1 MLKPILTLIAV
12 TLLCLCF
19 AESVSAG
26 EARVEIQCKVEEYSD
41 YDAAF
46 VERNL
51 IEALNTPDDPSDGVP
66 IRLVI
71 TPDIVKH
78 ADSASGEWV
87 VVLLDSAS
95 NVVVQKNSVRR
106 VNGNQ
111 WLTAKVALISAAWVK
126 SAETQPSAK
135 RVEVFSVLLKQNHG
149 EQSSSRWMIA
159 AVALAGLI
167 GVVGLLFIPKVRHLL
182 HAIKLLAVSG

>member
-1 MLKPILTLIAV
+1 
-12 TLLCLCF
+12 LCV

-51 IEALNTPDDPSDGVP
+51 IAALNAPDDHADGVP
-66 IRLVI
+66 LRLVI
-71 TPDIVKH
+71 SPDIAKH
-78 ADSASGEWV
+78 ADSDSGEWV
-87 VVLLDSAS
+87 VVLLDPAS
-95 NVVVQKNSVRR
+95 NVVVPKSSMRR
-106 VNGNQ
+106 ANGNQ

-135 RVEVFSVLLKQNHG
+135 RVEMFSVLLRQNHA

-167 GVVGLLFIPKVRHLL
+167 GMLGLLFIPTVRRLL
-182 HAIKLLAVSG
+182 RNIKLLAVSG